1 MVNSTVSAKQ
11 LIEDQVKGIL
21 VEPLEAASVVL
32 QAGPTVF
39 NSSEPLRIKTLED
52 GFDPGIVGENELIP
66 DGGEAAFGEIK
77 LMPTERKSIK
87 AIIRTSNELIRQST
101 VGVSQTLQ
109 ARLVKDVANKLDNEL
124 LTGTGLDEADEPND
138 GIIGLINQP
147 GLATAPISLTDTDP
161 YLDALAAMA
170 AKEVTPNRFILNGTD
185 FFELRKIKDADGRYI
200 VNGGPAE
207 GAPYKLFEIPVTI
220 TNKLARGKGILAN
233 MNDVAVVRDID
244 PQVTI
249 LTERYAEYD
258 QVGIRVTCRYDLGL
272 LRKDSVLLL
281 DTEAT
286 ED

>member
-1 MVNSTVSAKQ
+1 MANSTTTAPQ

-39 NSSEPLRIKTLED
+39 NSSEPLRIKTLEE
-52 GFDPGIVGENELIP
+52 GFEPGIVGENELIP
-66 DGGEAAFGEIK
+66 DGGEASFGEIK

-109 ARLVKDVANKLDNEL
+109 ARLVKDVATKLDNEL
-124 LTGTGLDEADEPND
+124 LSGTGASDD
-138 GIIGLINQP
+138 ITGLLNQP
-147 GLATAPISLTDTDP
+147 GLETAPISLTDTDP

-170 AKEVTPNRFILNGTD
+170 AKEITPNRFILNGTD

-233 MNDVAVVRDID
+233 MNDIAVVRDID

-249 LTERYAEYD
+249 LTERYADYD
-258 QVGIRVTCRYDLGL
+258 QVGIRVVTRYDLGL

-281 DTEAT
+281 DTEAA
-286 ED
+286 

>member
-1 MVNSTVSAKQ
+1 MVNSTTTAPQ

-52 GFDPGIVGENELIP
+52 GFNPGIVGENELIP
-66 DGGEAAFGEIK
+66 DDGAATFGEIK

-109 ARLVKDVANKLDNEL
+109 ARLVKDVATKLDNEL
-124 LTGTGLDEADEPND
+124 LAGTGAND
-138 GIIGLINQP
+138 GITGLINQP
-147 GLATAPISLTDTDP
+147 GLDTAPISLTDTDP
-161 YLDALAAMA
+161 YLDALAALA
-170 AKEVTPNRFILNGTD
+170 AKEITPNRFILNGSD
-185 FFELRKIKDADGRYI
+185 FFALRKIKDADGRYI

-220 TNKLARGKGILAN
+220 TNKLAPGKGILAN
-233 MNDVAVVRDID
+233 MNDIAVVRDID

-258 QVGIRVTCRYDLGL
+258 QVGIRVVTRYDLGL

-281 DTEAT
+281 DAGTTEG
-286 ED
+286 

>member
-1 MVNSTVSAKQ
+1 MVNSTVSAPQ

-87 AIIRTSNELIRQST
+87 TIIRTSNELIRQST

-124 LTGTGLDEADEPND
+124 LTGTGATD
-138 GIIGLINQP
+138 GITGLLNQP
-147 GLATAPISLTDTDP
+147 GLDTAPISFTDTDP

-170 AKEVTPNRFILNGTD
+170 AKEVTPNRFILNGSD
-185 FFELRKIKDADGRYI
+185 FWALRKVRDNNGRYI

-258 QVGIRVTCRYDLGL
+258 QVGIRVTTRYDLGL

-281 DTEAT
+281 DAATPEA
-286 ED
+286 

>member
-1 MVNSTVSAKQ
+1 MVNSTVTAPQ

-32 QAGPTVF
+32 QAAPTVF

-52 GFDPGIVGENELIP
+52 GFAPGIVGENELIP
-66 DGGEAAFGEIK
+66 DGGEASFGEIK

-124 LTGTGLDEADEPND
+124 LSGTGVD
-138 GIIGLINQP
+138 GGITGLLNQP
-147 GLATAPISLTDTDP
+147 GLETAPISLTDTDP

-170 AKEVTPNRFILNGTD
+170 AKEVTPNRFILNGSD
-185 FFELRKIKDADGRYI
+185 FFALRKIKDADGRYI

-220 TNKLARGKGILAN
+220 TNKLAPGKGILAN

-249 LTERYAEYD
+249 LTERYAEFD

-272 LRKDSVLLL
+272 LRTDSVLLL
-281 DTEAT
+281 DTETPAA
-286 ED
+286 

>member
-1 MVNSTVSAKQ
+1 MVNSTTTAPQ

-66 DGGEAAFGEIK
+66 DDGEATFGEIK

-109 ARLVKDVANKLDNEL
+109 ARLVKDVATKLDNEL
-124 LTGTGLDEADEPND
+124 LSGTGASDD
-138 GIIGLINQP
+138 ITGLLNQP
-147 GLATAPISLTDTDP
+147 GLETAPISLTDTDP

-170 AKEVTPNRFILNGTD
+170 AKEITPNRFILNGTD

-233 MNDVAVVRDID
+233 MNDIAVVRDID

-258 QVGIRVTCRYDLGL
+258 QVGIRVVTRYDLGL

-281 DTEAT
+281 DTEAA
-286 ED
+286 

>member
-1 MVNSTVSAKQ
+1 MVNNTASAKQ

-32 QAGPTVF
+32 NAGPTVF
-39 NSSEPLRIKTLED
+39 NSSEPLRLKTLEE
-52 GFDPGIVGENELIP
+52 GFEPGLVGEGELIP
-66 DGGEAAFGEIK
+66 DGGEASFGEIK

-87 AIIRTSNELIRQST
+87 TIIRVSNELIRQST
-101 VGVSQTLQ
+101 IGVSATLQ
-109 ARLVKDVANKLDNEL
+109 ARLVKDVAAKLDNEL
-124 LTGTGLDEADEPND
+124 LAGTGLDETDQPND
-138 GIIGLINQP
+138 GILGLINQP
-147 GLATAPISLTDTDP
+147 DLDSTPMDLTDTDWA
-161 YLDALAAMA
+161 LDALAALA
-170 AKEVTPNRFILNGTD
+170 AKEITPNRFILNGTD
-185 FFELRKIKDADGRYI
+185 FFELRKLKDADGRYI

-258 QVGIRVTCRYDLGL
+258 QIGIRVATRYDLGL

-281 DTEAT
+281 ETA
-286 ED
+286 

>member
-1 MVNSTVSAKQ
+1 MVNSTTTAPQ

-32 QAGPTVF
+32 QAGPTMF

-52 GFDPGIVGENELIP
+52 GFAPGIVGENELIP
-66 DGGEAAFGEIK
+66 DNGEASFGEIK

-109 ARLVKDVANKLDNEL
+109 ARLVKDVATKLDNEL
-124 LTGTGLDEADEPND
+124 LSGTGASD
-138 GIIGLINQP
+138 GITGLLNQP
-147 GLATAPISLTDTDP
+147 GLETAPISLTDTDP

-170 AKEVTPNRFILNGTD
+170 AKEITPNRFILNGSD
-185 FFELRKIKDADGRYI
+185 FFALRKIKDADGRYI

-220 TNKLARGKGILAN
+220 TNKLAPGKGILAN
-233 MNDVAVVRDID
+233 MNDIAVVRDID
-244 PQVTI
+244 PQVTV

-258 QVGIRVTCRYDLGL
+258 QVGIRVTTRYDLGL
-272 LRKDSVLLL
+272 LRTDSVLLL
-281 DTEAT
+281 DTEAA
-286 ED
+286 